1 MALISVQQGIA
12 DAQRDAAVADT
23 KLTIAVY
30 GHTKFDNNQLPACK
44 MIYTGGTPFDYANQK
59 QDIVMRQVWQIEGRD
74 PDEVS
79 VIMEQL
85 MFLWYKP
92 SVRATLQ
99 ALGFVGYELTD
110 IVGAGL
116 IDGKTMAGGI
126 GGILE
131 FDVRMTIQDPN

>member
-1 MALISVQQGIA
+1 MAFISVQQGIA
-12 DAQRDAAVADT
+12 KAQREAAVENT
-23 KLTIAVY
+23 KLTIAEY
-30 GHTKFDNNQLPACK
+30 GHTEFDRNQMPACK
-44 MIYTGGTPFDYANQK
+44 MIYTGGTPHLFANGV
-59 QDIVMRQVWQIEGRD
+59 QDIMMQQVWQIEGRD

-92 SVRATLQ
+92 SVRTTLNN
-99 ALGFVGYELTD
+99 LGFVSYDLTD

-126 GGILE
+126 AGILE
-131 FDVRMTIQDPN
+131 FDVRMTVHDPN